1 MIMKGIGVTL
11 CPSTIYQGLSSERH
25 SVKPCTTFSKYG
37 CQRLHPL
44 LQGADKVDDGGLKK
58 ELGMN
63 PAPQTNVPTTRPLL
77 TKAIFLQFKQ
87 KLFLHFLDVF

>member
-25 SVKPCTTFSKYG
+25 SVKPRTTFSKYG

-44 LQGADKVDDGGLKK
+44 LQRADKVDDGGLKK

-63 PAPQTNVPTTRPLL
+63 PAPQTNVPTS
-77 TKAIFLQFKQ
+77 
-87 KLFLHFLDVF
+87 